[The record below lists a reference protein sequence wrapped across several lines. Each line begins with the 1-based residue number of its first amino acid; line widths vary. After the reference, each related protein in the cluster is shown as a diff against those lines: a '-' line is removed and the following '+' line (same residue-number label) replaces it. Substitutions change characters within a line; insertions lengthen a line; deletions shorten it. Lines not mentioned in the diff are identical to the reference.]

1 MGCLDNML
9 PGTYDVVDDQHG
21 RTPPESKPM
30 PKPKPKIRV
39 IDADPRRF
47 AENLDAL
54 MRLVGHSRKEA
65 AEAIGVTYKLIRR
78 YVSAGMSRPDYR
90 SQDSLERIAAYFA
103 LPNIRSLWRE
113 DLVESLLTTEDGR
126 IFVGKFR
133 SELEKRLEEERS
145 RSGDIDKQ
153 RLEWLK
159 LALGEIIRLKPSRP
173 PMSHLNKAGAILQ
186 SDSPKTQALRVM
198 IDLLYD
204 DLELGRTGT
213 C

>member
-1 MGCLDNML
+1 
-9 PGTYDVVDDQHG
+9 
-21 RTPPESKPM
+21 M